1 MSFRKWWMWWK
12 WWGCGCR
19 AYSVHR
25 KGGPSAAPVGPNYTR
40 ILTLTVP
47 ASTYAVFG
55 KTEIQTSSQAGSDC
69 QLAYDDGSGELHVD
83 ETGQTP
89 GTDTVS
95 GMSSVV
101 HNLEAI
107 IAPASSATV
116 WIHARASQTWGA
128 VDSKLIA
135 IEVASA
141 TDQEVNA

>member
-1 MSFRKWWMWWK
+1 MRLLRFWPWF
-12 WWGCGCR
+12 GCQCS

-25 KGGPSAAPVGPNYTR
+25 LSGPNNASIGPNYTR

-47 ASTYAVFG
+47 AGRYAVFG
-55 KTEIQTSSQAGSDC
+55 KTVIQTSAQSSSDC
-69 QLAYDDGSGELHVD
+69 QLACDDGGGERHVD
-83 ETGQTP
+83 RTAETP

-95 GMSSVV
+95 GMSDAV

-107 IAPASSATV
+107 VEASAQATI
-116 WIHARASQTWGA
+116 WIHARAGMTWGA

-135 IEVASA
+135 IEVASV